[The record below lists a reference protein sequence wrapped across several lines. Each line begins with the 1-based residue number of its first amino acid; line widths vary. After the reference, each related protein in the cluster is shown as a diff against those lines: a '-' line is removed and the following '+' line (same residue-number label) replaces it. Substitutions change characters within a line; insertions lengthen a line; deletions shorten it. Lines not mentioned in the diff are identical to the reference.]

1 MIWSQH
7 VDVGSWRISD
17 RRPNLFG
24 LGHVANRFN
33 NSRLGRLGTD
43 QNCVENP
50 RVLRHLLLAGRGTRF
65 GHLLSLRSFG
75 MSGASITIW
84 PRTPGIIGLTSAIR
98 GVIPANYLAGSQ
110 EPCKMNGG
118 LEPGPSVAC
127 IYLHLMRRLAGNR
140 VILIKRWSM
149 DSDRSVSASNARK
162 DRSAPPC
169 SPIPEQSTFRLAEA
183 MSVSH
188 IKQPLLRV
196 SRHRAAMLSMICFAA
211 MATMSGL
218 PRCAKA
224 LMVGATPGVTAD
236 TSMNPA
242 DRKSVV

>member
-1 MIWSQH
+1 
-7 VDVGSWRISD
+7 
-17 RRPNLFG
+17 
-24 LGHVANRFN
+24 
-33 NSRLGRLGTD
+33 
-43 QNCVENP
+43 
-50 RVLRHLLLAGRGTRF
+50 
-65 GHLLSLRSFG
+65 
-75 MSGASITIW
+75 
-84 PRTPGIIGLTSAIR
+84 
-98 GVIPANYLAGSQ
+98 
-110 EPCKMNGG
+110 MNGG

-196 SRHRAAMLSMICFAA
+196 SRHRAAMLSMICFVV
-211 MATMSGL
+211 MATVSGL

-242 DRKSVV
+242 TAGSGWTQGDPGWANAAHTAANLNAVYIGDGWMLSAFHTGVTDTTFIESGQTFNPIPGQDFQVGIADLRLYRINGDPKLLSPTIKSVTIATQPLAVNDQVMFIANGLYRDPTEYH